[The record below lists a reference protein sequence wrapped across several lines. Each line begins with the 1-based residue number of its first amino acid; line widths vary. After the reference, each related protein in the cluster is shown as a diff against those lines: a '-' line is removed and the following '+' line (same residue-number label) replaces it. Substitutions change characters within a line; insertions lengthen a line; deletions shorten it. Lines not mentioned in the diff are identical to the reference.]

1 MLLQFMPV
9 IILFVADLDECFYDI
24 LVVVNSSWVESV
36 SYTEEESNDTSL
48 GAPKRDD
55 LIMVERLE
63 YVENLAEELR
73 KSMVRMQEKVTM
85 QENNFTENEDDP
97 RDIAER
103 TS

>member
-1 MLLQFMPV
+1 M
-9 IILFVADLDECFYDI
+9 
-24 LVVVNSSWVESV
+24 VVNSSWVESV